1 MQVEHTCLSKR
12 VGMLTSECID
22 ATAAMQ
28 EIKAAAAQNRSAL
41 TARLNAT
48 LVAALSANA
57 RLKEEM
63 ASKEQEVRLLK
74 AKQHECELQLQHA
87 LAAPLTAGE
96 LQLRCSCYFF
106 FMLFLSARVQKLA
119 HLLVLEYKC

>member
-106 FMLFLSARVQKLA
+106 
-119 HLLVLEYKC
+119 